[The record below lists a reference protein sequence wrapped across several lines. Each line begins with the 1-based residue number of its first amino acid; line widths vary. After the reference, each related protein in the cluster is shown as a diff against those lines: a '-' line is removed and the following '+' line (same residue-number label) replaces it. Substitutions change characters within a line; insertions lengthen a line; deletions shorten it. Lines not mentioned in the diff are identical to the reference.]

1 MKTAKYFLPL
11 LLLCFSA
18 LARAELVADKDYHVI
33 NPPQQIETGKKIE
46 VVEFFYYGCPHC
58 FALEPTLEAW
68 LKQKPK
74 DVEYRRIPIVFRESW
89 IPLTKAFYAFEAL
102 GVVDKVHNEFFIA
115 VQNEKLKDSK
125 EDLVKWAS
133 AHGVDGQKFAEAFDS
148 FGVQSKTQRSMQV
161 GRGYGVTGTPSVAI
175 DGKFLTAPSM
185 TLNADENI
193 DYQKFVRVL
202 NELIDKARKA
212 RAGNKG

>member
-1 MKTAKYFLPL
+1 ME
-11 LLLCFSA
+11 S
-18 LARAELVADKDYHVI
+18 
-33 NPPQQIETGKKIE
+33 
-46 VVEFFYYGCPHC
+46 
-58 FALEPTLEAW
+58 W

-74 DVEYRRIPIVFRESW
+74 DVEFRRVPIVFRESW

-102 GVVDKVHNEFFIA
+102 GVVDKVHHEFFIA

-148 FGVQSKTQRSMQV
+148 FGVQSKTQRSTQI
-161 GRGYGVTGTPSVAI
+161 GRSYGVTGTPSVAI